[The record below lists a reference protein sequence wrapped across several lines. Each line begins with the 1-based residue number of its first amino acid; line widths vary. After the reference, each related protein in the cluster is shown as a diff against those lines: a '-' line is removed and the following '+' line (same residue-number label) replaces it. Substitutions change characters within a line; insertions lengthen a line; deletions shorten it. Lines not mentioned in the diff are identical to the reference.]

1 MQRGLGA
8 WTNDPGS
15 SINYINGGTT
25 TIARTGFNGGSS
37 DGVNTI
43 QFNDPA
49 NEIPGAF
56 TPSNGSTLAIGG
68 AWYGSSTH
76 TANGERYYTIL
87 EADLVVQDGISGAG
101 LTGNGFD
108 HVLTHELG
116 HTLGL
121 RHSDQDS
128 AENACAPPL
137 DCTTNAIMNSSVAFN
152 SDPLGAN
159 LQAWDIAAID
169 AVYGS
174 GSTGGPPPPPP
185 CVSPT
190 ITSPPQTLEVS
201 NTAVTFSVTATGDAP
216 LHYQWYS
223 GTAGN
228 TNAAIDGATSSTF
241 TIKPAVTS
249 AYWVRITN
257 ACDPPA
263 DSGTVFAIVNSCPP
277 VTIVSQSGGATL
289 LEGNS
294 STLAVIASGGTVSYQ
309 WFTGST
315 GITSSPIPGA
325 NSSSVTVTPA
335 KTTSY
340 WARATNTCGSSAD
353 SNTITLTILP
363 CSKPKIVVQPVGGDI
378 ITNNGATLFAAVTG
392 TDPIAF
398 QWYEGTFPDTSHKAN
413 AGTSATL
420 AVPPLVAP
428 ASYWLHV
435 SNLCGSTDSDTARLT
450 IVASCTPPS
459 IASQPM
465 NQSVST
471 GSNAIVS
478 VAATG
483 PSLSYQWYQGSNFD
497 FTHPLGGN
505 APALFT
511 PSITGPT
518 QFWVRTTNPCGSIDS
533 AAATVSVTSPGR
545 RRAVGR

>member
-1 MQRGLGA
+1 
-8 WTNDPGS
+8 
-15 SINYINGGTT
+15 
-25 TIARTGFNGGSS
+25 
-37 DGVNTI
+37 
-43 QFNDPA
+43 
-49 NEIPGAF
+49 
-56 TPSNGSTLAIGG
+56 
-68 AWYGSSTH
+68 
-76 TANGERYYTIL
+76 
-87 EADLVVQDGISGAG
+87 
-101 LTGNGFD
+101 
-108 HVLTHELG
+108 
-116 HTLGL
+116 
-121 RHSDQDS
+121 
-128 AENACAPPL
+128 
-137 DCTTNAIMNSSVAFN
+137 
-152 SDPLGAN
+152 
-159 LQAWDIAAID
+159 
-169 AVYGS
+169 
-174 GSTGGPPPPPP
+174 
-185 CVSPT
+185 VSPK
-190 ITSPPQTLEVS
+190 ITSPPQTLDVG

-216 LHYQWYS
+216 LRYQWYS

-228 TNAAIDGATSSTF
+228 TNTPIEGATSSTF

-289 LEGNS
+289 LEGSS

-309 WFTGST
+309 WFSGSS
-315 GITSSPIPGA
+315 GITSSPIQGA

-353 SNTITLTILP
+353 SNTITLIILP

-378 ITNNGATLFAAVTG
+378 ITGNGATLFAAVTG

-428 ASYWLHV
+428 ASYWLHL
-435 SNLCGSTDSDTARLT
+435 SNECGSTDSDTARLT
-450 IVASCTPPS
+450 IVAACTLPS
-459 IASQPM
+459 IASQPQ
-465 NQSVST
+465 NQNVLT

-478 VAATG
+478 ISATG

-511 PSITGPT
+511 PSIASPT
-518 QFWVRTTNPCGSIDS
+518 QFWVRISNPCGRIDS